1 MLSQHHHREKSLSFN
16 LQQLEMFCAI
26 VGAGSLGRA
35 AHVLGLTQP
44 ALSRAIKRLEESVGG
59 ILFERHTTGMH
70 LTQLGQALLPHALS
84 LQREA
89 KQARDELDA
98 LRGLSKGV
106 IKVGAVGS
114 IASLVLPLAVAGVL
128 EKWPNLRVEIIEGVW
143 DRLAEG
149 LLTHEIDLALGT
161 SGMETDGVAA
171 IADCCWTDL
180 SYVVAGND
188 HPLRGKDKI
197 TLAETLELRWALTPA
212 GTGPYLHLKET
223 FAKAG
228 LPMPEIAVESRS
240 VTVLKSLVAR
250 CGFVGWMSGPMFDTE
265 RKAGLIDAL
274 PVEGLKAP
282 RTLMAF
288 RRRQGILPT
297 PATRLLDE
305 LRNLAG
311 SLQSLGPD
319 TDTAE
324 NSSAHHSWR

>member
-70 LTQLGQALLPHALS
+70 LTQLGQALLPRTFLATGS
-84 LQREA
+84 
-89 KQARDELDA
+89 QAGARRTGCPAWFEQGRHQGR
-98 LRGLSKGV
+98 RG
-106 IKVGAVGS
+106 GAV
-114 IASLVLPLAVAGVL
+114 ASLVLPLAVAGVL

-180 SYVVAGND
+180 SYVVAETIIAGAKTRSPWPK
-188 HPLRGKDKI
+188 PLSCDG
-197 TLAETLELRWALTPA
+197 
-212 GTGPYLHLKET
+212 H
-223 FAKAG
+223 
-228 LPMPEIAVESRS
+228 
-240 VTVLKSLVAR
+240 
-250 CGFVGWMSGPMFDTE
+250 
-265 RKAGLIDAL
+265 
-274 PVEGLKAP
+274 
-282 RTLMAF
+282 
-288 RRRQGILPT
+288 
-297 PATRLLDE
+297 
-305 LRNLAG
+305 
-311 SLQSLGPD
+311 
-319 TDTAE
+319 
-324 NSSAHHSWR
+324 